1 MILKVR
7 WTMLAVFFGSL
18 AALPARSDAQFGGF
32 SFDPP
37 AINISPP
44 KVGGELGKIG
54 GEISDGAK
62 HAGGVVSSGTKHA
75 GGVVSSSAK
84 HAGGVVSSGAKHAGG
99 VVSGGAKHAEGVL
112 SRWGKGKAGA
122 FSKYLKGR
130 RDDLFMQQP
139 HITVVNPGH
148 YTGDPVY
155 YINGVFTTRKVAVR
169 QAEALSCTKNLRR
182 PVYLIFNRT
191 IQEGSTGTPGCVDD
205 ISEAVYDKL
214 WPEKIVGL
222 DLQSLLPALMLPN
235 PPFIQLDPTTREVT
249 WVLFHSQG
257 PVSIVSQ
264 SQGCLQV
271 RNAILA
277 AALLGRESYIR
288 QEVAWVATGNPLND
302 AEIWPIPAKYHYMIN
317 AMDPVST
324 FVGVRGG
331 PGTIEYAGPAVLG
344 SAVGGPATPIGIAE
358 TLRRLWVEGSKYHEP
373 VVNYFPRI
381 VDSMLFGKRGVR
393 VNSTLELTGRPTGSQ
408 QPKPVRPAV
417 RPLPRPDARP
427 GFNSLAFPPLR

>member
-1 MILKVR
+1 MTTVILNAR
-7 WTMLAVFFGSL
+7 WTTLAVFLGSL
-18 AALPARSDAQFGGF
+18 AALPAGSDAESDGF

-37 AINISPP
+37 AISISPP
-44 KVGGELGKIG
+44 KIGGELGKLG
-54 GEISDGAK
+54 GQISSGAK
-62 HAGGVVSSGTKHA
+62 HAGGVVSD
-75 GGVVSSSAK
+75 
-84 HAGGVVSSGAKHAGG
+84 GAKHAAG

-112 SRWGKGKAGA
+112 SRWGKAKAGA

-130 RDDLFMQQP
+130 RDDLFMQKP

-148 YTGDPVY
+148 YTGDPIY
-155 YINGVFTTRKVAVR
+155 YINGVFTTRKVAEHYE
-169 QAEALSCTKNLRR
+169 AEALSCSKNLHR

-191 IQEGSTGTPGCVDD
+191 ILEGSTGTPGCVDD

-214 WPEKIVGL
+214 WPERIVGL

-235 PPFIQLDPTTREVT
+235 PPFMQLDPTTREVT
-249 WVLFHSQG
+249 WVLYHSQG

-302 AEIWPIPAKYHYMIN
+302 AEIWPIPAKYHYVIN
-317 AMDPVST
+317 AMDPAST

-344 SAVGGPATPIGIAE
+344 SAVGGPAAPIGIAE

-427 GFNSLAFPPLR
+427 DFNSLAFPSLR

>member
-1 MILKVR
+1 MGSRKIWMVVV
-7 WTMLAVFFGSL
+7 MLFGSYT
-18 AALPARSDAQFGGF
+18 AYAPRSDAQWGGF

-37 AINISPP
+37 SIDVSPP

-54 GEISDGAK
+54 GDVSSAAK
-62 HAGGVVSSGTKHA
+62 HAGGVVSG
-75 GGVVSSSAK
+75 
-84 HAGGVVSSGAKHAGG
+84 GAKHAGG
-99 VVSGGAKHAEGVL
+99 VVSGGAKHAGGVVSGGAKHAGGVL
-112 SRWGKGKAGA
+112 SRWGQARAGA

-130 RDDLFMQQP
+130 RDALFMQEP
-139 HITVVNPGH
+139 RITVVNPGH
-148 YTGDPVY
+148 FTGDPVY
-155 YINGVFTTRKVAVR
+155 YINGVLTRRNVAEHYE
-169 QAEALSCTKNLRR
+169 AEALSYDLQR

-191 IQEGSTGTPGCVDD
+191 ILEGSTGTPGCVDD

-222 DLQSLLPALMLPN
+222 DLQSLLPTLMLPN

-249 WVLFHSQG
+249 WVLYHSQG
-257 PVSIVSQ
+257 PISIVSQ

-317 AMDPVST
+317 TLDPVST

-344 SAVGGPATPIGIAE
+344 SAIGGPAGSTIGLAE

-373 VVNYFPRI
+373 VLNYFPRI
-381 VDSMLFGKRGVR
+381 VDSMLFGKRTVK
-393 VNSTLELTGRPTGSQ
+393 VASTLELTGRPTGTQ
-408 QPKPVRPAV
+408 HPKPVRPEF
-417 RPLPRPDARP
+417 RPPPRPVIRP
-427 GFNSLAFPPLR
+427 GFNSLSFPPAR

>member
-1 MILKVR
+1 MGSRKI
-7 WTMLAVFFGSL
+7 WTVVVMLFGCCT
-18 AALPARSDAQFGGF
+18 AFAPRSDAQFGGF
-32 SFDPP
+32 SFNPP
-37 AINISPP
+37 AISISPP

-54 GEISDGAK
+54 GDISNGAK
-62 HAGGVVSSGTKHA
+62 HTGGVVSG
-75 GGVVSSSAK
+75 
-84 HAGGVVSSGAKHAGG
+84 GAKHAGG

-112 SRWGKGKAGA
+112 SRWGKPRAGA
-122 FSKYLKGR
+122 FSRYLKGR
-130 RDDLFMQQP
+130 RDALFMQEP

-148 YTGDPVY
+148 YTGDPIY
-155 YINGVFTTRKVAVR
+155 YINGVLTTRKVAEHYE
-169 QAEALSCTKNLRR
+169 AEALSYSKNLQR

-191 IQEGSTGTPGCVDD
+191 ILEGSTGTPGCVDD

-214 WPEKIVGL
+214 WPERIVGL

-249 WVLFHSQG
+249 WVLYHSQG

-344 SAVGGPATPIGIAE
+344 SAVGGPAAPIGIAE